1 MYHAY
6 ERNEQAWIEPFV
18 DEILRVWQKGWWL
31 KVPLWRD
38 ILVSDALYHEIDHP
52 IHSTRRPEF
61 RERETVA
68 DEWRDRL
75 PGRHIKGRYPWL
87 LLIAYPVILPGG
99 SLAG

>member
-6 ERNEQAWIEPFV
+6 ERNEQAWIELFV
-18 DEILRVWQKGWWL
+18 DEILRVWQKGLWL
-31 KVPLWRD
+31 KVPPWRD
-38 ILVSDALYHEIDHP
+38 ILVSDALYHEIGHP

-61 RERETVA
+61 REHETVA